1 MVDPNVLRDLVLEGT
16 EVWSQETYHAKE
28 AEVSGRSIKL
38 SGSETLLERE
48 AGVSVMREGNN

>member
-1 MVDPNVLRDLVLEGT
+1 MLRDLVLEGT